1 MDSRELKNKQDG
13 NKEDSSL
20 TYIKEKIWKSWVL
33 YSLPS
38 GHEYARKYSWKN
50 HFLFR
55 SKGFNGKRNKI
66 EIPLITAKKEKQ
78 WP

>member
-20 TYIKEKIWKSWVL
+20 TYIKEKTWKSWVL

-38 GHEYARKYSWKN
+38 GHEYPRKYSWKKN
-50 HFLFR
+50 FLFH
-55 SKGFNGKRNKI
+55 
-66 EIPLITAKKEKQ
+66 
-78 WP
+78 